1 MPSFDV
7 VSEIDKHEATNAVDQ
22 ANRELERR
30 YDFKGVNATF
40 ELKDGAVVLTANEE
54 FQVEQM
60 KPMLESCMIK
70 RGLKVTCLEY
80 GDLQG
85 AGKQVKM
92 TATMK
97 EGIDKDLSR
106 IMVKMVKESK
116 IKVQAAIQG
125 ESIRVTGKKRDDL
138 QEIMALWKASEE
150 IKLPLQFKNFKD

>member
-30 YDFKGVNATF
+30 FDFKGANASF
-40 ELKDGAVVLTANEE
+40 ELKEGAVTLTANEE
-54 FQVEQM
+54 FQIDQM
-60 KPMLESCMIK
+60 KPMLETSLIK
-70 RGLKVTCLEY
+70 RKIKPSCVEY
-80 GDLQG
+80 GELQG

-92 TATMK
+92 IAILK
-97 EGIDKDLSR
+97 EGLDKDLTR

-116 IKVQAAIQG
+116 SKVQAAIQG
-125 ESIRVTGKKRDDL
+125 DSIRVTGKKRDEL
-138 QEIMALWKASEE
+138 QDVMALWRESED

>member
-30 YDFKGVNATF
+30 FDFKGANASF
-40 ELKDGAVVLTANEE
+40 ELKDGGVMLTANEE
-54 FQVEQM
+54 FQIQQM
-60 KPMLESCMIK
+60 KPMLEGSLVKRKIKPSC
-70 RGLKVTCLEY
+70 VEY
-80 GDLQG
+80 GDLEG

-92 TATMK
+92 LATLK
-97 EGIDKDLSR
+97 EGLDKDLTR
-106 IMVKMVKESK
+106 IMVKMVKDSK

-125 ESIRVTGKKRDDL
+125 DSIRVTGKKRDEL
-138 QEIMALWKASEE
+138 QDVMALWKASEE

>member
-30 YDFKGVNATF
+30 FDLKGANASF
-40 ELKDGAVVLTANEE
+40 ELKEGSVTITANEE
-54 FQVEQM
+54 FHIEQM
-60 KPMLESCMIK
+60 KPMLEASLIK
-70 RGLKVTCLEY
+70 RKIKSSCVEY

-92 TATMK
+92 IATLK
-97 EGIDKDLSR
+97 EGLDKDLTR
-106 IMVKMVKESK
+106 IMAKMVKDSK
-116 IKVQAAIQG
+116 SKVQAAIQG
-125 ESIRVTGKKRDDL
+125 DSIRVTAKKRDEL
-138 QEIMALWKASEE
+138 QDVMALWRESED